1 MDICNIFEWIGDNLL
16 AIIVAICTAIYTVIN
31 YKMLIESRKTRLQKI
46 TPHIIAYL
54 DFTEVEHRII
64 ALNIKNIGEGMA
76 KNVSFKIINDYKWN
90 HLVALS
96 ERGAFASGISS
107 FVPEFTLTYTFGI
120 PFNDIEATQDAYIEL
135 EISYEDIISNHY
147 SNKYMLRFKELL
159 DQGIVKP
166 PVSFK
171 PALIYWL
178 AKIEKNIENLIHIQ
192 SDVNNTLSRKEEKSI

>member
-1 MDICNIFEWIGDNLL
+1 MNICNILEWVGDNLL

-76 KNVSFKIINDYKWN
+76 KNVSFKVINDYKWD
-90 HLVALS
+90 HLVPLS
-96 ERGAFASGISS
+96 ERGAVASGMSS

-120 PFNDIEATQDAYIEL
+120 PFNDIETAQDACIEL
-135 EISYEDIISNHY
+135 EISYEDIIGKHY
-147 SNKYMLRFKELL
+147 SNKYILRFKELL
-159 DQGIVKP
+159 KQGIVKP

-178 AKIEKNIENLIHIQ
+178 SKIEKDMDNLVRIQ